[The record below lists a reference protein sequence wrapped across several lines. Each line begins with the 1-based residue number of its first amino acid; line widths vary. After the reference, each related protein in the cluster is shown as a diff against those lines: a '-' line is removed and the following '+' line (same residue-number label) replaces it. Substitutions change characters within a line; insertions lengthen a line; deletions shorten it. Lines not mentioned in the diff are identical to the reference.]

1 MENDYLD
8 ALVMAAFAHVALL
21 VVAGIFMLSSV
32 LMDRTTIYMNKRGG
46 FNFRRLSFRH
56 GVGHGK
62 KDDNTNVVIAA
73 AVAGY
78 LQAEQERKYEA

>member
-8 ALVMAAFAHVALL
+8 AFVMMVFAHVALL
-21 VVAGIFMLSSV
+21 VVAGIFMLSSI

-46 FNFRRLSFRH
+46 FNFRRLKFRH
-56 GVGHGK
+56 DAERVK
-62 KDDNTNVVIAA
+62 KDDKRNVVIAA

-78 LQAEQERKYEA
+78 LQAEQERKI

>member
-1 MENDYLD
+1 LENDYLD
-8 ALVMAAFAHVALL
+8 ALVMAVFAHIALL

-46 FNFRRLSFRH
+46 FNFRRLKFRRST
-56 GVGHGK
+56 GHVK
-62 KDDNTNVVIAA
+62 KDDKRNVVIAA

-78 LQAEQERKYEA
+78 LQAEQERKI